1 MKSEFVFTPLKENVV
16 AKMKK
21 SEHIWSLPHALMQ
34 SFCAAEKRSYNCLER
49 SRFHGDNDALQ
60 SHVLIE
66 ASKQKMCQEF
76 FIIKLLDELLQP

>member
-1 MKSEFVFTPLKENVV
+1 
-16 AKMKK
+16 
-21 SEHIWSLPHALMQ
+21 MQ

-66 ASKQKMCQEF
+66 ASKQEF
-76 FIIKLLDELLQP
+76 FIIKLLDELPQP

>member
-1 MKSEFVFTPLKENVV
+1 MPLKENVV

-66 ASKQKMCQEF
+66 ASKQKNVSRIFYYQ
-76 FIIKLLDELLQP
+76 ITRWIAAALK

>member
-1 MKSEFVFTPLKENVV
+1 
-16 AKMKK
+16 
-21 SEHIWSLPHALMQ
+21 MQ
-34 SFCAAEKRSYNCLER
+34 SFCAAEKRSYNCLEL

-66 ASKQKMCQEF
+66 ASKQKMCWEF